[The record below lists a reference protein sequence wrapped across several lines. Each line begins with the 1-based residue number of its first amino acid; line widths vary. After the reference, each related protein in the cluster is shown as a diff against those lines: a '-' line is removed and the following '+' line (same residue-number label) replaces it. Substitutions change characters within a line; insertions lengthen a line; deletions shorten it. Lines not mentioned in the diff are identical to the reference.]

1 MKNQSFLQA
10 RLYKSDGATG
20 LCNSISGIDGFAF
33 TLSFS
38 NQTVNCSG
46 LDTTVSDW
54 NGAILFFSAQNDGY
68 SNTFEVSA
76 ASVTLTVTLATDTG
90 DFCSEND
97 ASSMWGTSLHRI
109 QMVFSR
115 LKTDA
120 LNGFDRRSSGKTRS
134 AVLLGD

>member
-1 MKNQSFLQA
+1 M
-10 RLYKSDGATG
+10 TG
-20 LCNSISGIDGFAF
+20 LCNAISGEDDGFGF
-33 TLSFS
+33 TSSFS
-38 NQTVNCSG
+38 NLAVNCGG

-54 NGAILFFSAQNDGY
+54 NGAILFFSGQNDGY

-115 LKTDA
+115 LKT
-120 LNGFDRRSSGKTRS
+120 NSGSMPSIAGVREGRVPPYCSETKS
-134 AVLLGD
+134 